1 MTSIDI
7 LNTSILNKFDDLMIE
22 LMEEEYGELDEAV
35 NNSSLLNKIQYHLD
49 KSIEKVKTIK
59 DNLPVNEETS
69 KVILPNLR
77 AFKYR
82 LNKRREVGC
91 EGCLIREVFVIC
103 TLFLEVFDREWNEIL
118 EIEAMYDAGWRIDK
132 DYPNNILAV

>member
-7 LNTSILNKFDDLMIE
+7 LNTSILDKFYDLMIE

-35 NNSSLLNKIQYHLD
+35 NNSSLLNKIQYHLE
-49 KSIEKVKTIK
+49 KSIEKVEIITKA
-59 DNLPVNEETS
+59 LPIDKKTS

-82 LNKRREVGC
+82 LEKRRQIGC
-91 EGCLIREVFVIC
+91 EGCLMRELIVIC
-103 TLFLEVFDREWNEIL
+103 SLFLEVFDREWNEIL
-118 EIEAMYDAGWRIDK
+118 EMESMYDAGWRIDK
-132 DYPNNILAV
+132 NYPKNVLAA